1 MSKGVLFVISGPSG
15 TGKGTVCAEL
25 VKSGD
30 VFLSVSSTTRN
41 MREGEIDGAS
51 YNFTDREGF
60 QRMIDE
66 DMMLEWAEYN
76 GNFYGT
82 PKSAVEKE
90 LETGKNVILE
100 IEPQG
105 ALKVKEKMPE
115 AVLIF
120 IAPPS
125 VEALYERLRKRGT
138 ETDEQI
144 NARVAAAGWEI
155 SQAFKYNYIIE
166 NDDLAE
172 CIARV
177 GAVMGEVRAMREKA
191 ESLLEQINK

>member
-41 MREGEIDGAS
+41 MREGEIDGVS

-125 VEALYERLRKRGT
+125 VEVLYERLRKRGT

-172 CIARV
+172 CIASV